1 MKKSKTKIFILFV
14 IALAVC
20 TSVFAGIFFYSI
32 CSSIL
37 TDHQNFDD
45 LDWAVRLNQ
54 YEGIEALD
62 TDRELYMSPR
72 KTTKTTS
79 SMAMARR
86 FRGNL
91 IAKKTVISWL
101 HFRKMI
107 NGVTSILTEKL
118 SLQQNS
124 MKLMILTTDMQRF
137 QRMEQI
143 ISSSMTKAEPSLS
156 REKEHPNLNK
166 SVVSSFYSIKQSIV
180 QW

>member
-62 TDRELYMSPR
+62 TDRELYMVSTEDD
-72 KTTKTTS
+72 K
-79 SMAMARR
+79 
-86 FRGNL
+86 NYL
-91 IAKKTVISWL
+91 IDGHGKKVPWEL
-101 HFRKMI
+101 
-107 NGVTSILTEKL
+107 
-118 SLQQNS
+118 
-124 MKLMILTTDMQRF
+124 D
-137 QRMEQI
+137 
-143 ISSSMTKAEPSLS
+143 
-156 REKEHPNLNK
+156 
-166 SVVSSFYSIKQSIV
+166 
-180 QW
+180 

>member
-62 TDRELYMSPR
+62 TDRELYMVLHG
-72 KTTKTTS
+72 
-79 SMAMARR
+79 RR
-86 FRGNL
+86 Q
-91 IAKKTVISWL
+91 
-101 HFRKMI
+101 
-107 NGVTSILTEKL
+107 KL
-118 SLQQNS
+118 PHRWPWQ
-124 MKLMILTTDMQRF
+124 
-137 QRMEQI
+137 EG
-143 ISSSMTKAEPSLS
+143 
-156 REKEHPNLNK
+156 
-166 SVVSSFYSIKQSIV
+166 SVGT
-180 QW
+180 